1 MHPNAQRNA
10 YWLSMKCVLASDQS
24 AVKSWLVQPIKK
36 LCAAGRCARRGYALV
51 RQLANDFVMVIAPLT
66 LFPVQ
71 VLVLLLFFLTSVLL
85 IFKAY
90 RANSQAS
97 THYYYHYYYINPYA
111 KHIQTGQ
118 QALTHNLLYHHTT
131 TSYQN
136 VSQNAFV
143 LSLFYFS
150 FYTSA
155 FCF

>member
-36 LCAAGRCARRGYALV
+36 LRAAGRCARRGYALV

-71 VLVLLLFFLTSVLL
+71 VLVLLFFLTSVLL

-90 RANSQAS
+90 RANSQAAHIITLSWLLDASQS
-97 THYYYHYYYINPYA
+97 T
-111 KHIQTGQ
+111 
-118 QALTHNLLYHHTT
+118 
-131 TSYQN
+131 
-136 VSQNAFV
+136 
-143 LSLFYFS
+143 
-150 FYTSA
+150 
-155 FCF
+155 C